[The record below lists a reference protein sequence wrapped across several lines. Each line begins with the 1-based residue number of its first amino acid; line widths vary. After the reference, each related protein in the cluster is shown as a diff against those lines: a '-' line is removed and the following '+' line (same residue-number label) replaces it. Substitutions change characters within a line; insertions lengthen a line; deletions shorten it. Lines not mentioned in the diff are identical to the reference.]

1 MSYTINREFQLG
13 TYEGDSRIAQP
24 WYVIAHETANPTAT
38 GRNEATYMKRN
49 WRNAYTTDI
58 VGDGIDY
65 RIGEWG
71 YVSYGALNANPY
83 APVQIELQH
92 TADPVLFKKNYAV
105 YIELI
110 REACDKYGIPKTLDT
125 GGHGTKG
132 VKSHQWVSKHI
143 GGDHQDPYSYLASMG
158 VSKAQFAKDIANGLG
173 KSQSAAKPKPKPSKP
188 ASKPNTNKLSNKSFA
203 NGTKVKFLAR
213 ASAYQTGEKIPAW
226 VKKGT
231 YTVKDKKTVNK
242 SESVYAFLLSGI
254 NSWVLAQD
262 LEVASKPK
270 PKPKPSTSTSGKWI
284 AENATFKSNQAIYLR
299 ESASTKGKMIAL
311 LPSGSTIKYN
321 AYMIDKNGY
330 VWIRQPRGKKYG
342 YLATGQSKNGK
353 RVNYWG
359 SFK

>member
-1 MSYTINREFQLG
+1 MSYTINREFQLAAN
-13 TYEGDSRIAQP
+13 EGDSRRAQP

-132 VKSHQWVSKHI
+132 VKSHQWVSNHI
-143 GGDHQDPYSYLASMG
+143 GGDHQDPYSYLAQHG
-158 VSKAQFAKDIANGLG
+158 ISKAQFAKDIANGISG
-173 KSQSAAKPKPKPSKP
+173 KTPVSKPTSKPAAKPKPTS
-188 ASKPNTNKLSNKSFA
+188 KLSNKSFT
-203 NGTKVKFLAR
+203 NGSKVKFLAR
-213 ASAYQTGEKIPAW
+213 ATHYQTGKAIPAW

-231 YTVKDKKTVNK
+231 YTVQQRKTVNK
-242 SESVYAFLLSGI
+242 SESVYAFLLKEI
-254 NSWVLAQD
+254 QSWVYSQD
-262 LEVASKPK
+262 LEAVSVPK
-270 PKPKPSTSTSGKWI
+270 PKPAAKPAPKAPAGLTAEHGTFVNGDTPIQVRKGSAGVNAPKAGMLPAYTKIVYDGWI
-284 AENATFKSNQAIYLR
+284 AKDGYTWIHYIGNSGDHLYCPVRHNGVAWGDFK
-299 ESASTKGKMIAL
+299 
-311 LPSGSTIKYN
+311 
-321 AYMIDKNGY
+321 
-330 VWIRQPRGKKYG
+330 
-342 YLATGQSKNGK
+342 
-353 RVNYWG
+353 
-359 SFK
+359 